1 MDGDRM
7 PKVDLSKDSIKLS
20 TSDLHWIKRVEQEN
34 IDRVKKLK
42 VIRNRNLIVGGLLG
56 ATVLSIYSYTLK
68 AIKQEQYFDDFDLP
82 ETTVSEE

>member
-7 PKVDLSKDSIKLS
+7 PKVDLSKDAIKLS

-42 VIRNRNLIVGGLLG
+42 ALRNRNIIVGGLLG
-56 ATVLSIYSYTLK
+56 GVVLSIYSYTLK
-68 AIKQEQYFDDFDLP
+68 AIKQEQYFDDFDFP